1 VTDLPAGVR
10 EALER
15 ARGETVTA
23 ACPRAGGANSAV
35 WEVATTV
42 GARYLVKR
50 YPHAGPGETDRLATE
65 LAALGFMARHGAL
78 PVPEVVC
85 ALPEARVAIFG
96 LIEGRPLAAA
106 DIGEGEVRQA
116 AAFLRRLHEL
126 RGAEGASELPVAKE
140 ACFSIAAH
148 EALVRVRLERLRRGS
163 ADPVLR
169 EFLERDLAPHLER
182 VSAWVGAAAA
192 SGLDPRTEL
201 EAGARTLS
209 PSDFGFHNALRR
221 PDGNLVFIDFEYF
234 GWDDPAKTVA
244 DFLLQ
249 PAVPVPERLRRPCG
263 YELLGVYRPA
273 ADPGRRLSPVYALL
287 SIKWCLIVLNLFLRP
302 PAGAD
307 AGALRAERLL
317 RARDLL
323 GRARREFDARAF
335 PFDGI

>member
-1 VTDLPAGVR
+1 VTGV
-10 EALER
+10 
-15 ARGETVTA
+15 AR
-23 ACPRAGGANSAV
+23 RAGGANSEV
-35 WEVATTV
+35 WEVATAG

-50 YPHAGPGETDRLATE
+50 YPPADPGEADRLATE
-65 LAALGFMARHGAL
+65 FAALAFMARHGAL

-85 ALPEARVAIFG
+85 ALPEERVGVFG

-106 DIGEGEVRQA
+106 DIGEEEVRQA

-126 RGAEGASELPVAKE
+126 RGAAGASELPAAKE

-148 EALVRVRLERLRRGS
+148 EALVRARVERLRRGS
-163 ADPVLR
+163 GDAALR

-192 SGLDPRTEL
+192 TGLDPRAEL
-201 EAGARTLS
+201 AAGARTLS

-221 PDGNLVFIDFEYF
+221 PDGSLVFIDFEYF

-263 YELLGVYRPA
+263 RELLGVYRPA

-287 SIKWCLIVLNLFLRP
+287 AIKWCLIVLNPYLRAA
-302 PAGAD
+302 AGA
-307 AGALRAERLL
+307 ATCAQRLA
-317 RARDLL
+317 RARTLL
-323 GRARREFDARAF
+323 GRARREFGDGAF
-335 PFDGI
+335 PFDPI